1 MSAAKMKYKRLPG
14 GRRGFFRQASLWL
27 GDDHVLAVTGWRFTE
42 DYKRYYY
49 RDIQA
54 LVVARTPRWA
64 VTLPW
69 LFVAVVLSFVALVAQ
84 AAAVAWL
91 PEVSWYLDAALVLA
105 WLYIS
110 LKGSVRC
117 TIQTAVSREEL
128 PSLFRFWSSRR
139 ALRILGDRIAEV
151 QGTLVAGWTAHVRDA
166 AVGVD
171 APAAAIETMA
181 APLAERRERGQISR
195 LLEMALYFSLAL
207 GGILFYPA
215 AARAWYVLILLQ
227 AGLAAA
233 SLIRNERRRGPRR
246 TKWLMIATMTFVGLM
261 AGGFYARIVLEV
273 FRAVSSRRVPV
284 NVPLNPMMVGIYT
297 AGCLGLAAAGVFI
310 ALRKE

>member
-1 MSAAKMKYKRLPG
+1 MKYKRLPG

-54 LVVARTPRWA
+54 LALARTPRWA

-69 LFVAVVLSFVALVAQ
+69 FFVALVLFLVALV
-84 AAAVAWL
+84 ARAGEVAWLPDVCWALVVALAVAWL
-91 PEVSWYLDAALVLA
+91 FVSLQA
-105 WLYIS
+105 
-110 LKGSVRC
+110 SVRC

-128 PSLFRFWSSRR
+128 PSLFRFWSSER
-139 ALRILGDRIAEV
+139 AIRILGDRIAQV
-151 QGTLVAGWTAHVRDA
+151 QGTLVAGWTAHVREV
-166 AVGVD
+166 AVE
-171 APAAAIETMA
+171 APAAAAEPMA
-181 APLAERRERGQISR
+181 APLRDTKERGQVSR
-195 LLEMALYFSLAL
+195 LLEMSAYFSLAL
-207 GGILFYPA
+207 GGLLFYRT

-246 TKWLMIATMTFVGLM
+246 IKRLMIAIMAFVGLM
-261 AGGFYARIVLEV
+261 AAGFYGRIVMEAL
-273 FRAVSSRRVPV
+273 RAVAARRVPLD
-284 NVPLNPMMVGIYT
+284 VPLNPILVIIYT
-297 AGCLGLAAAGVFI
+297 AGCLVLMAAGVI
-310 ALRKE
+310 LALTKE